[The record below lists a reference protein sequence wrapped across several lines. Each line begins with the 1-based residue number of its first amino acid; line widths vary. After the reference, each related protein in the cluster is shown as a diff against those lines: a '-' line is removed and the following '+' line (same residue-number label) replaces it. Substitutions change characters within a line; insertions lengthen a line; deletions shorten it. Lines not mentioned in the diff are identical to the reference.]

1 MAKTF
6 TVPSDPEA
14 SKLLAQLR
22 DTSLPPAVV
31 RRVTRDLTAS
41 LTKHVLSLPAPPSSP
56 TANDSEQVAVIVVLR
71 SGLAMVDPVMDFFPD
86 DADTVIYHLG
96 MFREKVSLQPVEY
109 YNKLPPKNPRIKH
122 AYVLDPLVATGGTA
136 TAVIG
141 ILKDWGVEKITLF
154 SLLGSRTGLE
164 AVANVWPEGTEVFAG
179 GVDDG
184 LDDKGYVKPGVGDI
198 GDRLFGTALS

>member
-1 MAKTF
+1 MASSF

-22 DTSLPPAVV
+22 DTALPPAIV

-41 LTKHVLSLPAPPSSP
+41 LTKHVLTLPA
-56 TANDSEQVAVIVVLR
+56 DGEQIAIIVVLR

-109 YNKLPPKNPRIKH
+109 YNKLPPKNPRIKR

-141 ILKDWGVEKITLF
+141 ILKDWGVENITVF
-154 SLLGSRTGLE
+154 SLLGSRSGLE
-164 AVANVWPEGTEVFAG
+164 TVANVWPEGTKVFAG

>member
-1 MAKTF
+1 MSKSF

-14 SKLLAQLR
+14 TKLLAQLR

-41 LTKHVLSLPAPPSSP
+41 LTKHVLTLPQS
-56 TANDSEQVAVIVVLR
+56 DEQIAIIVVLR
-71 SGLAMVDPVMDFFPD
+71 SGLAMVDPVMAFFPD

-109 YNKLPPKNPRIKH
+109 YNKLPPKNPRIKR
-122 AYVLDPLVATGGTA
+122 AYVLDPLIATGGTA

-141 ILKDWGVEKITLF
+141 ILK
-154 SLLGSRTGLE
+154 
-164 AVANVWPEGTEVFAG
+164 
-179 GVDDG
+179 
-184 LDDKGYVKPGVGDI
+184 
-198 GDRLFGTALS
+198 